1 MRNERVEYA
10 SPNEVKLIKKEEQ
23 NKLSGHFVNK
33 FRSSFRIQIE
43 EFDPGSDWTLAACLT
58 HASRTA
64 AQHNFGY
71 VGGEWRTGE

>member
-43 EFDPGSDWTLAACLT
+43 EFDPGSD
-58 HASRTA
+58 
-64 AQHNFGY
+64 
-71 VGGEWRTGE
+71 

>member
-1 MRNERVEYA
+1 MQKKGLKKNENILKKALTIKSERVEYA

-43 EFDPGSDWTLAACLT
+43 EFDPGSD
-58 HASRTA
+58 
-64 AQHNFGY
+64 
-71 VGGEWRTGE
+71 